1 MIGIKEYQQ
10 ILTEDLPKPVIKR
23 LREVLREG
31 KQVQDLKIQLALILN
46 VLKMKKL
53 NVCQTSNIFIANMLQ
68 LKFWELKKPKY
79 FLMVLFNSK
88 LNKLSVKQGK

>member
-68 LKFWELKKPKY
+68 LKFWELKKPKH